1 MYKAVGS
8 QSGQGSH
15 GAALKSTR
23 LVVDAAPLSLHIP
36 AGLHSLKSTA
46 GGGLIVKRFVSV
58 FKAGG
63 VAGVLSAAA
72 RRIRML
78 HARSFPQCRDMVS
91 DRTGIEIGG
100 LSPIFAWGGLIPV
113 YPLVRQIDNVN
124 FARSTIWED
133 ATKDGNS
140 FHFNSR
146 KAPGRRFVGEGADL
160 RAVPSGNYDFVL
172 SSHMLEH
179 TANPLR
185 ALAEWRR
192 LLKPGGA
199 LILVVPA
206 RDGTFDHRRPITTLT
221 HLIEDFDKNVS
232 EDDLTHLAEVLQ
244 LHDLSRDPGV
254 TDAGTFRERAQRN
267 AEFRSIH
274 HHVFDTR
281 LAADTVFHAG
291 FELLAVE
298 PLKPYHIVML
308 ARKPLVE
315 TAARP
320 FDAEALREAL
330 RKSPFQSD
338 RQGA

>member
-1 MYKAVGS
+1 VLALI
-8 QSGQGSH
+8 GSH
-15 GAALKSTR
+15 DNGS
-23 LVVDAAPLSLHIP
+23 
-36 AGLHSLKSTA
+36 
-46 GGGLIVKRFVSV
+46 GGLIVKRFVNV

-72 RRIRML
+72 RRIRTP
-78 HARSFPQCRDMVS
+78 HARSFPQCREMVS
-91 DRTGIEIGG
+91 DGIGIEIGG
-100 LSPIFAWGGLIPV
+100 PSPIFAWGGLIPL
-113 YPLVRQIDNVN
+113 YPVARRIDNVN
-124 FARSTIWED
+124 FASSTIWED
-133 ATKDGNS
+133 ATREGDT
-140 FHFNSR
+140 FHFYSR
-146 KAPGRRFVGEGADL
+146 KAPGRQFLAEGADV
-160 RAVPSGNYDFVL
+160 RVITSGKYDFVL

-185 ALAEWRR
+185 ALDEWKR
-192 LLKPGGA
+192 LLKSGGA
-199 LILVVPA
+199 LVLVIPA
-206 RDGTFDHRRPITTLT
+206 RDGAFDHRRPITTLA

-254 TDAGTFRERAQRN
+254 TDARTFHERAERN

-308 ARKPLVE
+308 ARKPLVGV
-315 TAARP
+315 AASP
-320 FDAEALREAL
+320 FDEVALREVL

-338 RQGA
+338 RQGL